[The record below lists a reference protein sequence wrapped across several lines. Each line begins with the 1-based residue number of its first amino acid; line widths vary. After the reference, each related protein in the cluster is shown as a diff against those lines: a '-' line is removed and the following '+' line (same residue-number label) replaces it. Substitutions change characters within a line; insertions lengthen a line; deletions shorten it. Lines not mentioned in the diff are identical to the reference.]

1 MTIPLSTLDQEGV
14 SLTRQ
19 ETARKSPE
27 PATVPG
33 HKLPTESR
41 TATAITGGNGQLLVR
56 KGRGWRKGGWPAT
69 LGEGTA
75 VRTRKIKEGAACLIG
90 PHSLLY

>member
-14 SLTRQ
+14 SLTSQ
-19 ETARKSPE
+19 ETTRKSPE
-27 PATVPG
+27 LATVPG
-33 HKLPTESR
+33 HELPTESR
-41 TATAITGGNGQLLVR
+41 TAAAITGGNGQLCQRREGVEERRL
-56 KGRGWRKGGWPAT
+56 ACH

-90 PHSLLY
+90 PHSPLY